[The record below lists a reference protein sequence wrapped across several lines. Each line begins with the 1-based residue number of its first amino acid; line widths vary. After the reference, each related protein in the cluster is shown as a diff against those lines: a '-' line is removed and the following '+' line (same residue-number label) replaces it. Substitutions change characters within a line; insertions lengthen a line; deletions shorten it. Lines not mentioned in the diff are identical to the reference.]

1 MELRCASSFDCAH
14 EIAAPS
20 ASRNAQQDNRRQ
32 EQRTKTHGLRR
43 FATNFTSSVAKD
55 SHRCALCLQSRL
67 WGFHRW
73 RAVENMAAKERQN
86 PVPGC
91 SVQVSG
97 LQVGSRVIYLDVL
110 GISWHLGIS
119 LRFRIL
125 ISCFFHFP
133 QPLFGA
139 GKDAASSRA
148 RPRGEARSA
157 NADELGESLGKSPGD
172 AR

>member
-55 SHRCALCLQSRL
+55 SHRCALCPQSRL

-91 SVQVSG
+91 SIQVSG

-110 GISWHLGIS
+110 GISWHILASWHISAFQDSGFMFIS
-119 LRFRIL
+119 LSPTTFWCWQGRCQQQ
-125 ISCFFHFP
+125 SCAPWRSP
-133 QPLFGA
+133 QCQ
-139 GKDAASSRA
+139 R
-148 RPRGEARSA
+148 R
-157 NADELGESLGKSPGD
+157 
-172 AR
+172 